1 MSEESVEK
9 LFDSIYGLIDLREIF
24 RKTSPIHELSDSQEE
39 EVRKKVDEIR
49 ENLDYIQEDLV
60 E

>member
-1 MSEESVEK
+1 MGEKSVEK

-24 RKTSPIHELSDSQEE
+24 RKTSPEHELNDSQQE
-39 EVRKKVDEIR
+39 KVKETLDKVKG
-49 ENLDYIQEDLV
+49 NLDYIEGEMV